1 MDKLR
6 KILKDKNIGKCLDFG
21 TRNGEFL
28 FRLKRNVNSF
38 EELIGIDSNEKVI
51 KKMDEFNDKKIKF
64 IHMNGY
70 DTEFPA
76 EYFNAVS
83 ISNTLHHLKYKD
95 RMLKEMYRVLKKDG
109 YFFINEMFYDSND
122 GPKKTHGLMHILEA
136 EIDRELGFIHN
147 KTLTKNEIIN
157 IAKRLNLKEL
167 VYEEYD
173 ESEEYNKKLY
183 KKYKN
188 FKNKLVQVKDSPK
201 YTYFKYKS
209 DEIDKNFKLFGIERC
224 KQLLI
229 VGKK

>member
-1 MDKLR
+1 MDNLK
-6 KILKDKNIGKCLDFG
+6 KILMNKDIGKCLDFG

-28 FRLKRNVNSF
+28 FRLKKNVDSF
-38 EELIGIDSNEKVI
+38 EELIGIDNNKKTI
-51 KKMDEFNDKKIKF
+51 KKMNKLNKERVKF
-64 IHMNGY
+64 IYMDGY
-70 DTEFPA
+70 NTDFPD
-76 EYFNAVS
+76 EYYDAVS
-83 ISNTLHHLKYKD
+83 ISNTLHHLNYRD

-136 EIDRELGFIHN
+136 EIDRELGVVHN
-147 KTLTKNEIIN
+147 KTFTKNEIIN
-157 IAKRLNLKEL
+157 IAESLNLKSL
-167 VYEEYD
+167 VYEEYN

-188 FKNKLVQVKDSPK
+188 FKNKLLKVKDSPN
-201 YTYFKYKS
+201 YSYFKYKA
-209 DEIDKNFKLFGIERC
+209 DEIDENFKLYGIERC